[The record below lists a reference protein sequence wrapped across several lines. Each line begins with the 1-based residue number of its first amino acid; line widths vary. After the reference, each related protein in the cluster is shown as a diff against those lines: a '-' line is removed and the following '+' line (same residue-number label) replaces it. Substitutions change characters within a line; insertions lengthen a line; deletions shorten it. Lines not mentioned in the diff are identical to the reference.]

1 MGMLPVAGATGG
13 LVARSH
19 ASMAAMLGDSMA
31 QVRGSFHETADAVFS
46 VAELVADA
54 ARAAGY
60 DAASRGC
67 PFNVGEVD
75 PFLGVSG
82 HRAKIL
88 ASLANILQNAL
99 KFTHPR
105 TAVGLETRADTPA
118 SAALARTWQRSQCQ
132 CATDLEAP
140 LFNSRPGEPAAA
152 LMTSPGEPCPC
163 LAAREQRDTDNLFV
177 ADYCDLGRSTVLRS
191 VDRGRR
197 SARLPARV
205 PSFGPR
211 FAPRGWHAG
220 RVGSP
225 CLGPRIL
232 FAADIRQHH
241 EVPLCSGLGVN
252 VCTDIPFGLVRRAQF
267 QEA

>member
-1 MGMLPVAGATGG
+1 LVKENERLGVLVHELRNVLQTATFAFQALEMGMLPVAGATGG

-46 VAELVADA
+46 VAELVAELVADA

-67 PFNVGEVD
+67 PFIVGEVD

-88 ASLANILQNAL
+88 ASLANILQNAF

-118 SAALARTWQRSQCQ
+118 SAGLARTWQR
-132 CATDLEAP
+132 
-140 LFNSRPGEPAAA
+140 
-152 LMTSPGEPCPC
+152 
-163 LAAREQRDTDNLFV
+163 
-177 ADYCDLGRSTVLRS
+177 RS
-191 VDRGRR
+191 VSMRD
-197 SARLPARV
+197 
-205 PSFGPR
+205 
-211 FAPRGWHAG
+211 
-220 RVGSP
+220 GS
-225 CLGPRIL
+225 
-232 FAADIRQHH
+232 
-241 EVPLCSGLGVN
+241 
-252 VCTDIPFGLVRRAQF
+252 
-267 QEA
+267 